1 MSAGGARSTGERRC
15 AQGSRGQKSHPE
27 GGDGPA
33 GGGQVV
39 LVPGEWNLTRDAAL
53 PAAPN
58 LGGVCVWFISSAPG
72 DGCARGNA
80 VNFVVRQTRVCV
92 CVCACVCVLARTGG
106 KRKKRKSREL

>member
-39 LVPGEWNLTRDAAL
+39 LVPGEWNLKRHL
-53 PAAPN
+53 I
-58 LGGVCVWFISSAPG
+58 LGG
-72 DGCARGNA
+72 
-80 VNFVVRQTRVCV
+80 CV
-92 CVCACVCVLARTGG
+92 CGLYQAHRETGAHG
-106 KRKKRKSREL
+106 VTLLTL